1 MVLIIDP
8 QTSGVAG
15 NMFIGA
21 FLDLGADSE
30 KIKEVINTYT
40 KEFGEVTVNIT
51 KKPKSGIMSTYADI
65 QTTDNS
71 PRHYTDIINKIDEI
85 TEENYPNNTIITKTV
100 TLAKKIFKTIALAE
114 SKVHNHPLSELHF
127 HEVGCADAV
136 ADIIGSS
143 YAYHLLGLDKET
155 IYSLPVATGA
165 GTVNTQHGILPVPA
179 PAVLEILSETPTI
192 GGLAETEIATPTG
205 SAILVNITDEYI
217 SSYPLVTNKKIGY
230 GAGKKELKVLNAL
243 RLVHAKTITEKNT
256 ITVLETNLDTLTGEE
271 LGGLF
276 EKLLNEGA
284 SDVTIIPTIMKKN
297 RPGQILKVITKN
309 SNVEHLIQVI
319 MKETGTL
326 GIRIIPTLHRGVAN
340 REIVTKNIQ
349 INNSEETVH
358 FKIGYMND
366 EIIKCTP
373 EYEDIKKLSEKT
385 SIPVKDL
392 MNLAKAEYIRLS
404 GSE

>member
-21 FLDLGADSE
+21 FIDLRADSE
-30 KIKEVINTYT
+30 KIKEVINTYA

-85 TEENYPNNTIITKTV
+85 TEKKYPNNTIITKTV

-179 PAVLEILSETPTI
+179 PTI
-192 GGLAETEIATPTG
+192 GGLAETELATPTG

-271 LGGLF
+271 LGSLF

-373 EYEDIKKLSEKT
+373 EYEDIKKLSDKT